1 MFCIDLRYK
10 KTIQYNRANILN
22 DITNILYDEDFKH
35 RNTNGSRVFV
45 RNRKLGFQ
53 LLIIFIAKLLRN
65 SIQRELNEFFAKI
78 SNEDFSIQEVTK
90 GAFSTARSKL
100 KHTAFVELSNKSVH
114 SFYQQAPY
122 VRWGEFRVLACDGS
136 TVVLPKSKDIAR
148 DFSLT
153 GFGRNA
159 DCEKSLAKISLVYD
173 VFNQITLNAKM
184 DAFKVHETTLF
195 KQQLEEVD
203 FMPDDLILLDRG
215 YPSLGLLYELLQR
228 NLHFCVRLKDNWWQE
243 VNKMLSDGET
253 DKIVTFALNNK
264 NQQELSK
271 KFNTTQT
278 DFKVRIVVVELDNGN
293 KEILCT
299 SLLCPIDTTPE
310 DLEWLYHQRWTEE
323 EAYKILKSRIDL
335 ANFSGKTRLSVK
347 QDFYAAI
354 FTMNM
359 CAILAHPI
367 AEKIRTEEN
376 RKRKHPRK
384 INRTNAISFISK
396 SWVGIFI
403 KRKFNQCLTLFDKML
418 ISTTEVVRPNR
429 TFPRNHQPQKPKSM
443 NYKPL

>member
-1 MFCIDLRYK
+1 MLQ
-10 KTIQYNRANILN
+10 KTVQYNRANILN

-35 RNTNGSRVFV
+35 RNTNGGRVFI
-45 RNRKLGFQ
+45 RERKLGFQ

-65 SIQRELNEFFAKI
+65 SIQRELNDFFAKI
-78 SNEDFSIQEVTK
+78 NNEDFSIQEVTK

-100 KHTAFVELSNKSVH
+100 KHTAFIELSNKSVDA
-114 SFYQQAPY
+114 FYQQAPY

-136 TVVLPKSKDIAR
+136 TVLLPKSKGIAK
-148 DFSLT
+148 DFPLT

-159 DCEKSLAKISLVYD
+159 DCEKSLAKISLIYD
-173 VFNQITLNAKM
+173 VFNQVTLNAKI

-195 KQQLEEVD
+195 KQQLEEID
-203 FMPDDLILLDRG
+203 FMADDLILLDRG
-215 YPSLGLLYELLQR
+215 YPSVGLLYELLQR
-228 NLHFCVRLKDNWWQE
+228 NIHFCVRLKDNWWKE
-243 VNKMLSDGET
+243 VNKMLENGET
-253 DKIVTFALNNK
+253 DKIVKFTLNK
-264 NQQELSK
+264 NQLGLAK

-278 DFKVRIVVVELDNGN
+278 DFEVRIVVVELGNGN

-310 DLEWLYHQRWTEE
+310 DLKWLYHQRWTEE
-323 EAYKILKSRIDL
+323 EAYKILKTRIDL
-335 ANFSGKTRLSVK
+335 ANFSGMTSLSVK

-367 AEKIRTEEN
+367 AEKIRTEKN
-376 RKRKHPRK
+376 TKRKHPRK
-384 INRTNAISFISK
+384 INRTNAVSFISK

-403 KRKFNQCLTLFDKML
+403 KRKFNQCLAYFDKML
-418 ISTTEVVRPNR
+418 INTTEVVRPNR
-429 TFPRNHQPQKPKSM
+429 KFPRNHKQQKPKSM

>member
-1 MFCIDLRYK
+1 MFFINLRYL
-10 KTIQYNRANILN
+10 KTVQYNRANILN

-35 RNTNGSRVFV
+35 RNTNGGRVFI
-45 RNRKLGFQ
+45 RERKLGFQ

-65 SIQRELNEFFAKI
+65 SIQRELNDFFAKI
-78 SNEDFSIQEVTK
+78 NNADFSIQEVTK

-100 KHTAFVELSNKSVH
+100 KHTAFIELSNKSVN

-136 TVVLPKSKDIAR
+136 TVSLPKSKDIAK
-148 DFSLT
+148 DFPLT

-173 VFNQITLNAKM
+173 VFNQVTLHAKI

-203 FMPDDLILLDRG
+203 FMADDLILLDRG
-215 YPSLGLLYELLQR
+215 YPSVGLLYELLQR
-228 NLHFCVRLKDNWWQE
+228 NIHFCVRLKDNWWKE
-243 VNKMLSDGET
+243 VNKMLEDGAT
-253 DKIVTFALNNK
+253 DKIVKFTLNK
-264 NQQELSK
+264 NQLNLSK
-271 KFNTTQT
+271 KFNTTQR
-278 DFKVRIVVVELDNGN
+278 DVEVRIVVVALDNGK

-299 SLLCPIDTTPE
+299 SLLCPIDTTTE
-310 DLEWLYHQRWTEE
+310 DLKWLYHQRWTEE
-323 EAYKILKSRIDL
+323 EAYKILKTRIDL
-335 ANFSGKTRLSVK
+335 ANFSGMTSLSVQ

-367 AEKIRTEEN
+367 TEKIRTEKN
-376 RKRKHPRK
+376 TTRKHARK
-384 INRTNAISFISK
+384 INRTNAISYISK

-403 KRKFNQCLTLFDKML
+403 KRKFNQCLEHFDKML
-418 ISTTEVVRPNR
+418 IGTTEVVRPNR
-429 TFPRNHQPQKPKSM
+429 HFPRNHQQQKPKSM

>member
-1 MFCIDLRYK
+1 MRYK
-10 KTIQYNRANILN
+10 KTLQYNRANILN
-22 DITNILYDEDFKH
+22 DTTNILYDEDFKH
-35 RNTNGSRVFV
+35 RNTNGSRVFI
-45 RNRKLGFQ
+45 RERKLGFQ
-53 LLIIFIAKLLRN
+53 LLIIFIARLLRN
-65 SIQRELNEFFAKI
+65 SIQRELNDFFAKI
-78 SNEDFSIQEVTK
+78 SNEDFSIQQVTK

-100 KHTAFVELSNKSVH
+100 KYTAFIELSNRAAA
-114 SFYQQAPY
+114 SFYQQAPH
-122 VRWGEFRVLACDGS
+122 VKWGEHRVLACDGS
-136 TVVLPKSKDIAR
+136 TILLPKSKDITK
-148 DFSLT
+148 DFPLT

-173 VFNQITLNAKM
+173 VFNQVTLNAKI

-195 KQQLEEVD
+195 KQQLEEVN
-203 FMPDDLILLDRG
+203 FMADDLMLLDRG
-215 YPSLGLLYELLQR
+215 YPSVGLLYELLQR
-228 NLHFCVRLKDNWWQE
+228 NIHFCVRLKDNWWKE
-243 VNKMLSDGET
+243 VNKMLENGET
-253 DKIVTFALNNK
+253 DKIVKFTLPK
-264 NQQELSK
+264 NQQGLAK

-278 DFKVRIVVVELDNGN
+278 DFEVRIVVVILDNGN

-310 DLEWLYHQRWTEE
+310 DLKWLYHQRWSEE
-323 EAYKILKSRIDL
+323 EAYKILKTRIDL
-335 ANFSGKTRLSVK
+335 ANFSGMTSLSVK

-367 AEKIRTEEN
+367 AEKIRTEKN
-376 RKRKHPRK
+376 TTRKHPRK

-403 KRKFNQCLTLFDKML
+403 KRKYKECLENFDKML
-418 ISTTEVVRPNR
+418 MDTTEVVRPNR
-429 TFPRNHQPQKPKSM
+429 SFPRNHRQQKPKSM